1 MSECTHDR
9 PDRDSGVKRR
19 ATRPAASKPRRV
31 RARTARPRGRRA
43 DLKQATR
50 AGIVTAA
57 LDLFR
62 SKGFDETTTKAI
74 ARRAGIAEGTVFNY
88 FPTKED
94 IALHFF
100 NQELDH
106 AIDAVRGNP
115 RLAKAPLQEKLFAL
129 VHSQL
134 DYLAPYE
141 RFIGAAVV
149 HALRPTSKL
158 GPFSTSTQI
167 LYLRYVDFVEQLM
180 NESLP
185 KQRGTLT
192 RLWAPRAFWL
202 FYLGVVLY
210 WLHDSSEDK
219 QDTLALLDRSLTV
232 AVPLLFGGTRR

>member
-1 MSECTHDR
+1 M
-9 PDRDSGVKRR
+9 KRR
-19 ATRPAASKPRRV
+19 TAGATVAKPRRG
-31 RARTARPRGRRA
+31 RAGGRAAPPRRRA
-43 DLKQATR
+43 ELKQATR
-50 AGIVTAA
+50 AGIVRAA
-57 LDLFR
+57 LQLFQ
-62 SKGFDETTTKAI
+62 SKGFDQTTTKAI
-74 ARRAGIAEGTVFNY
+74 ARKAGIAEGTVFNY

-100 NQELDH
+100 NEELDH
-106 AIDAVRGNP
+106 AIAAVRGTP

-134 DYLAPYE
+134 EYLAPYE

-149 HALRPTSKL
+149 HALRPTSRL
-158 GPFSTSTQI
+158 GPFSTSTQL
-167 LYLRYVDFVEQLM
+167 LYLRYVELVEQLM

-185 KQRGTLT
+185 KERGTLT

-202 FYLGVVLY
+202 FYLGMVLY

-232 AVPLLFGGTRR
+232 AVPLMFRGARQ